1 MPTATLIRMTLPP
14 LKRRSRSSARR
25 VWRFP
30 PSSGLPRESVGR
42 RSADHSAEAAGCQVK
57 ALDLEATSERSARLI
72 EQLALAVEELEA
84 DATEDELAAEQA
96 GAKTTTVRGFTRKRA
111 ERQTLP

>member
-1 MPTATLIRMTLPP
+1 M
-14 LKRRSRSSARR
+14 
-25 VWRFP
+25 
-30 PSSGLPRESVGR
+30 
-42 RSADHSAEAAGCQVK
+42 
-57 ALDLEATSERSARLI
+57 
-72 EQLALAVEELEA
+72 AVEELEA